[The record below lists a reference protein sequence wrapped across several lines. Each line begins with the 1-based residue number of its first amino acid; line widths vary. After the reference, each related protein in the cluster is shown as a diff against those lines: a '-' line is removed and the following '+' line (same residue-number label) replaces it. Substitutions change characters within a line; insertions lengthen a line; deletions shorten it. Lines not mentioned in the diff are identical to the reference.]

1 MKTVCSALPARER
14 VWSKCQRSDVPV
26 FSSGSSPVLLD
37 KAQPSCVHAPNV
49 LSRRCFLGLPGAV
62 LGIQNIPQKDTANIW
77 DAEGSGVHKDHI
89 VLQGKMPEELNQSP
103 EKLWEGLKRGT
114 SSKLKK

>member
-1 MKTVCSALPARER
+1 M
-14 VWSKCQRSDVPV
+14 
-26 FSSGSSPVLLD
+26 FSSGSSPVLLEQ
-37 KAQPSCVHAPNV
+37 AQPSCMRAPNA
-49 LSRRCFLGLPGAV
+49 LSRRCFLGLPGAE
-62 LGIQNIPQKDTANIW
+62 LGIQNISQKDIANIW

-103 EKLWEGLKRGT
+103 EKLWEGLKTGI